1 MSPRPTSDDDK
12 LTAGDWAR
20 YGGLFALGTLVLL
33 VMVGERE
40 GGFVTLVA
48 VYLVVACLALLVVQL
63 RRRRS

>member
-1 MSPRPTSDDDK
+1 MSDQEK

-20 YGGLFALGTLVLL
+20 YGGLLALATLVLL
-33 VMVGERE
+33 VMVGSRE

-48 VYLVVACLALLVVQL
+48 VYLVLGAAALVFFQL